1 MFGDR
6 LLKLREEMGK
16 SKKEVADALH
26 MPYNTYS
33 NYEADLREPNSE
45 VLIKI
50 SDFYETSIDYLL
62 GITNI
67 KKIDVDLQATC
78 RYTGLSE
85 KAIKFIHSLVLGKS
99 QNRANANNEL
109 LALDILLSSNV
120 MEKFLMD
127 LSLYLCVDFDNSE
140 TDCPFFVKVKGGNIG
155 INNGFLFSPKALEM
169 AMIYEIQDII
179 KGLKTANTC
188 LTIDDIEKGYKGEDG
203 CIHFKSIDEKLEQW
217 DELCKRFSTGETIKK
232 DDPNS
237 QNRS

>member
-50 SDFYETSIDYLL
+50 ADFYETSIDYLL
-62 GITNI
+62 GLTKI

-99 QNRANANNEL
+99 QNKANAKNEL
-109 LALDILLSSNV
+109 NALDVLLSSNA

-127 LSLYLCVDFDNSE
+127 LSLYLCVDFDSPE
-140 TDCPFFVKVKGGNIG
+140 ADCTFFVKVKGGNIG
-155 INNGFLFSPKALEM
+155 IDNGFLFSSKALEM
-169 AMIYEIQDII
+169 AVICEMQDII
-179 KGLKTANTC
+179 KELKTANTC
-188 LTIDDIEKGYKGEDG
+188 LTIDDIEKGYEGDDG
-203 CIHFKSIDEKLEQW
+203 CIHFKSMDKKAEQW
-217 DELCKRFSTGETIKK
+217 DELCKRFSTVEK

-237 QNRS
+237 QNRPK